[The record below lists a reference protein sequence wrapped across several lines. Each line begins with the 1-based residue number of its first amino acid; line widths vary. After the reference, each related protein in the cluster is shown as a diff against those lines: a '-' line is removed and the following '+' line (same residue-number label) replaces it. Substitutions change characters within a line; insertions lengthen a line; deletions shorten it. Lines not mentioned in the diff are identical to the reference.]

1 MLRSLKGVPDVIW
14 LYVQKTVN
22 RWILIKTQFC
32 APTWTAAAWV
42 SSFMHYS
49 LKWLEKFYCFPSLHL
64 FVFHSS
70 LNLFIQMP
78 HIPFPKSHKGCVV
91 FSLIGILLL
100 AHTYYSIIFTT
111 KMQFNIFWKRNFY
124 RRKGI
129 FSKGDNH
136 KWCHLFENWLEQW
149 TGLG

>member
-1 MLRSLKGVPDVIW
+1 MDKNLLMDEFLSEHSFVLLFEP
-14 LYVQKTVN
+14 Q
-22 RWILIKTQFC
+22 
-32 APTWTAAAWV
+32 PAALV

-64 FVFHSS
+64 FVFHPS

-78 HIPFPKSHKGCVV
+78 HIPFPGSHKRCVA
-91 FSLIGILLL
+91 FSLISILL
-100 AHTYYSIIFTT
+100 HT

-136 KWCHLFENWLEQW
+136 KWRYLFENLWLLEQRP
-149 TGLG
+149 GLFAKRSANWDDPRPG